1 MESTK
6 KKAAASPNLVLIRH
20 GESEWNR
27 QNRFT
32 GWVDIGLSLK
42 GKEEARRAGRLLR
55 RRKLNFDR
63 AYASGLKRSQQ
74 TLKLALKE
82 AGFKLPTVNAW
93 QLNERHYGALQG
105 MNKLEMIKRYGADQV
120 LAWRRS
126 YGVRPPALNGECRF
140 KQVSPEACGLKLS
153 QFPKTESLRDTYRRV
168 VPYWKKEIV
177 PALKRGER
185 VLIVAHG
192 NSLRA
197 LVKLLDQVSDKD
209 IALLEIPTG
218 KPLGYDVGPNGKIR
232 KKYGLS
238 LA

>member
-82 AGFKLPTVNAW
+82 AGLKLPTVNAW

-105 MNKLEMIKRYGADQV
+105 MNKLEMIKHYGADQV

-126 YGVRPPALNGECRF
+126 YGVRPPALNGDCRF
-140 KQVSPEACGLKLS
+140 KQVSPEACGLKSS

-197 LVKLLDQVSDKD
+197 LVKLLEQVSDKD

-218 KPLGYDVGPNGKIR
+218 KPLGYH
-232 KKYGLS
+232 LS
-238 LA
+238 KAGRVTAKAYLS